1 MGDIWE
7 LVVPITARI
16 GRPRPIVNSYRELY
30 LEPNTWNGADI
41 FRGDGF
47 GGVLVTERAKLWLEG
62 HLGAYTEFEE
72 FDCR

>member
-1 MGDIWE
+1 M
-7 LVVPITARI
+7 
-16 GRPRPIVNSYRELY
+16 NSYRELY
-30 LEPNTWNGADI
+30 VERNSWNGADV

-72 FDCR
+72 FNCR